1 MEKGSIDFV
10 VIESHRK
17 DDISCN
23 PVQPYSSEIRSSDVE
38 EMNKK
43 SVLCELE
50 RQKGKL
56 MACKDTKSPVRR
68 ERKYTA
74 RKDRNKRG

>member
-1 MEKGSIDFV
+1 MILV
-10 VIESHRK
+10 R
-17 DDISCN
+17 CN
-23 PVQPYSSEIRSSDVE
+23 LVQPTFSEIRSSDVE

-43 SVLCELE
+43 SILCEVE

-56 MACKDTKSPVRR
+56 MACKETKSPVIR

-74 RKDRNKRG
+74 RRDR